1 MDGCI
6 LESSQDS
13 ALSLSVLSN
22 RSVSPHS
29 THTGTPPSKP
39 TNGLLLLRSPGPED
53 FKKKKGWSNPT
64 KISSSQESR
73 TELSSTPVKA
83 ESGRQACED
92 LPKSE
97 TSPDN
102 DYAISYSPLSE
113 FPAETEVKTSECRKA
128 LFNNDASE
136 NEAEDSML
144 LFSDGFS
151 SEDELLTEF
160 IDNLETNNVQVE
172 EPASLNTQLQSVTS
186 LQPANQ
192 LAASTVTENRAD
204 STGEKEAHGR
214 STSAVSPCKSSIQS
228 PQSIVLERLRES
240 LRSSDSLHLNNL
252 NDSSIQPHTTSQ
264 VPSSQTS
271 IAQRSQ
277 IMPPQKG
284 QSKAGQA
291 SGLKQTD
298 IGVFFGLKPLKE
310 KAKEAESGPKELNTT
325 SIPTLG
331 GNSGQRRQRRD
342 RQRKSK
348 AGSTAETSQGAA
360 TVDNS
365 SVVDAQ
371 GDAGKGRT
379 RGWRRRWNRVN
390 ADGEVELPRCPF
402 YKKIPGQ

>member
-1 MDGCI
+1 MEGFI
-6 LESSQDS
+6 LQSSQDS
-13 ALSLSVLSN
+13 ALSLSALSS

-29 THTGTPPSKP
+29 NHTGTPPSKP

-53 FKKKKGWSNPT
+53 FKKKKGWSSST
-64 KISSSQESR
+64 KKPISSSQESR

-97 TSPDN
+97 PSPDN

-113 FPAETEVKTSECRKA
+113 FPAETEVKISECRKA
-128 LFNNDASE
+128 LFNNDAAE

-144 LFSDGFS
+144 LFSNGFS

-160 IDNLETNNVQVE
+160 IDNLETNNVQVK
-172 EPASLNTQLQSVTS
+172 EPASLNTQLGSVTS
-186 LQPANQ
+186 LPPTNQ
-192 LAASTVTENRAD
+192 LAASSVAENRAD
-204 STGEKEAHGR
+204 STGEKEACGR
-214 STSAVSPCKSSIQS
+214 STSAISPCKSNIQS

-240 LRSSDSLHLNNL
+240 LLSSDSLHLNNL
-252 NDSSIQPHTTSQ
+252 NDSNIQPHATSPQ

-271 IAQRSQ
+271 IVQT
-277 IMPPQKG
+277 MPPQKG

-310 KAKEAESGPKELNTT
+310 KEKEAQSGPKELNNT
-325 SIPTLG
+325 SIPMLG
-331 GNSGQRRQRRD
+331 ENSGQRRQRRD

-348 AGSTAETSQGAA
+348 AGTTAETSQGAA